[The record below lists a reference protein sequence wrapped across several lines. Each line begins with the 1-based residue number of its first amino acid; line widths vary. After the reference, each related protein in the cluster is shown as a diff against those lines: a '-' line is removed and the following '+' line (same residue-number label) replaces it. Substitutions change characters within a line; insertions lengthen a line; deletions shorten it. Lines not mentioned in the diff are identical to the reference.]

1 MDGPD
6 LDGLSTS
13 PFCRPCDGS
22 WPLTPTPAPDE
33 FPDGTTGKAFASSTE
48 LRNAVDSYMQDRFST
63 DIYGFPM
70 GNWNVGS
77 ISIFSELFSASRN
90 PQMLY
95 FSEDLSN
102 WDMTSATNTDG
113 MFEGTVSF
121 TNTSNTL
128 AAWDVS
134 NVRSMSRM
142 FASSGFQGDIS
153 QWSVKN
159 VVDFSFMF
167 EFAAQ
172 FNCDLSGWET
182 SMAQN
187 MGWMFRGAIRFD
199 SPLPRFDI
207 WEVTSMTNM

>member
-6 LDGLSTS
+6 LDDLSTS

-22 WPLTPTPAPDE
+22 WPLTPTPAPDAL
-33 FPDGTTGKAFASSTE
+33 PDGNTGKAFASSTE
-48 LRNAVDSYMQDRFST
+48 LRNAVDSYMGDRFST
-63 DIYGFPM
+63 DIYGYPM
-70 GNWNVGS
+70 GNWDVGS

-102 WDMTSATNTDG
+102 WDMTSATNTDS

-121 TNTSNTL
+121 TNTSNTI
-128 AAWDVS
+128 AGWDVS

-142 FASSGFQGDIS
+142 FASSGFRGDIS
-153 QWSVKN
+153 QWSVKK
-159 VVDFSFMF
+159 VVDFSYMF

-182 SMAQN
+182 STYGARF
-187 MGWMFRGAIRFD
+187 GLDVSRGYSIQQPAAAIQHLGSYQHD
-199 SPLPRFDI
+199 
-207 WEVTSMTNM
+207 